1 MGPNWRQKHT
11 SVKRNA
17 KSSPTACVQAKFL
30 LTLSKSLENLKHW
43 KTIFSKI
50 NKKASPQME
59 VYIETEYRELFKG
72 LLPLQFKSVVRLYKG
87 IFSFVI
93 TSKIP

>member
-1 MGPNWRQKHT
+1 MGPKWRQKHT

-17 KSSPTACVQAKFL
+17 KSCPTACVQAKFL

-43 KTIFSKI
+43 KTIFGKI
-50 NKKASPQME
+50 NKKASPQVE

-72 LLPLQFKSVVRLYKG
+72 LFPLKNQVYC
-87 IFSFVI
+87 
-93 TSKIP
+93 KII

>member
-1 MGPNWRQKHT
+1 MGPKWRKKHT

-17 KSSPTACVQAKFL
+17 KSCPTACVQAKFL

-50 NKKASPQME
+50 NKKASPQVE

-72 LLPLQFKSVVRLYKG
+72 LFPL
-87 IFSFVI
+87 
-93 TSKIP
+93 KIQIYCKIIRRNF